1 MQNCLLRGE
10 VADGQFEPEAIFTF
24 RDASGKVISAIASR
38 TLLHR
43 DSRGG
48 ESLRV
53 RVLAADG
60 SRRLVEVPGDLYG
73 ATRDVVVSED
83 ILEPLVTAE

>member
-1 MQNCLLRGE
+1 MHNCLLRGE

-43 DSRGG
+43 DSRGR

-53 RVLAADG
+53 RIMAEGDG
-60 SRRLVEVPGDLYG
+60 YLVVEIPGEVYG
-73 ATRDVVVSED
+73 ATRDVAVAPD
-83 ILEPLVTAE
+83 ILEPLTAGE